1 MTSTDDMVYI
11 QHGDIK
17 VLLQLY
23 PEPAIQ
29 ARDAVKHF
37 VADATIS
44 TEMELFAAFLEHCV
58 KNHPAIAP
66 IILDAFAE
74 RFDIRPN
81 AKDIHEA
88 VNEHALDKGGV
99 QRVLRAFYSLW
110 DDISAQHHYR
120 RRATDDISSALL
132 SSDDSHLMAM
142 FGGLPSGS
150 VNPIDEAVWL
160 FDVYRPILGDYVANI
175 SEFMHTESQD
185 PRLAH
190 AYPLG
195 LDFFKWLTYPDSM
208 PKASYL
214 QSVSVKHAAV
224 GFTQFLQIM
233 VLYKTLGLA
242 PGELVD
248 RFKATTT
255 DY

>member
-1 MTSTDDMVYI
+1 MTSTDTVYLK
-11 QHGDIK
+11 HGDTK
-17 VLLQLY
+17 VVLQLAL
-23 PEPAIQ
+23 EPAIQ

-44 TEMELFAAFLEHCV
+44 TEIELFAAFLEHCV

-66 IILDAFAE
+66 VILDAFAE
-74 RFDIRPN
+74 RFDICHN

-88 VNEHALDKGGV
+88 ANEHALDKGGV

-120 RRATDDISSALL
+120 RKTVSDISSALF
-132 SSDDSHLMAM
+132 SSDDMHIMAM

-160 FDVYRPILGDYVANI
+160 FDVYRPILGDYIANI
-175 SEFMHTESQD
+175 FEFMHTESQD

-208 PKASYL
+208 PKVSYL
-214 QSVSVKHAAV
+214 QSVSVKHASV

-248 RFKATTT
+248 RFK
-255 DY
+255 

>member
-1 MTSTDDMVYI
+1 MTSTDTVYI
-11 QHGDIK
+11 PHGDIK
-17 VLLQLY
+17 VLLQLAL
-23 PEPAIQ
+23 EPAIQ
-29 ARDAVKHF
+29 ARDAAKHF

-44 TEMELFAAFLEHCV
+44 TEIELFAAFLEFCV
-58 KNHPAIAP
+58 KRHSAIAP
-66 IILDAFAE
+66 AILDAFAE
-74 RFDIRPN
+74 CFDICPN

-88 VNEHALDKGGV
+88 VNEHTLDKAGI

-110 DDISAQHHYR
+110 DDTSAQHHYR
-120 RRATDDISSALL
+120 RKTASDISSALF
-132 SSDDSHLMAM
+132 SSDDLHLMAM
-142 FGGLPSGS
+142 FGGQPGGLG
-150 VNPIDEAVWL
+150 NPIDEAVWL
-160 FDVYRPILGDYVANI
+160 FDVYRPILSDYIANI

-195 LDFFKWLTYPDSM
+195 LDFFKWLTSPDST

-214 QSVSVKHAAV
+214 QSVSVKLPVV
-224 GFTQFLQIM
+224 GLTQFLQIM

-248 RFKATTT
+248 RFKAKGP
-255 DY
+255 